1 MKDVAAAHKR
11 YADQQLKNGK
21 TKTVLAAAFGEG
33 IAEEYMQAVMF
44 DKLPEGVVESLA
56 FDDEPEQSTHDE
68 MEVDGDQEMAASNE
82 EEEDKSASPAS

>member
-1 MKDVAAAHKR
+1 MEDVAAAHKR

-44 DKLPEGVVESLA
+44 DKLPEGAVESWA
-56 FDDEPEQSTHDE
+56 FDDEPEESAHDE
-68 MEVDGDQEMAASNE
+68 TEVDGDQEVAASND
-82 EEEDKSASPAS
+82 EEDESASAAS